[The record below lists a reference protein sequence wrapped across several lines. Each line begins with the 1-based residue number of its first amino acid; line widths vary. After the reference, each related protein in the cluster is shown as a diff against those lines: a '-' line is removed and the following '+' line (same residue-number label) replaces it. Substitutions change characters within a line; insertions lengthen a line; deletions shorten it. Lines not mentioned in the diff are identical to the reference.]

1 MKAKTIVELGCA
13 CEHCKGGS
21 EGCRDF
27 PDGKIPIGTIKTEP
41 DVYKLVQMGVAV
53 AADDECERAANMT
66 PQRLAAAQH
75 AQQRATRGIH
85 PDDFGAYDGGEM
97 TGYYPDGSFI
107 PGPNTR
113 ETDGGILLD
122 DFIDSDV

>member
-1 MKAKTIVELGCA
+1 MEATTIVELGCA
-13 CEHCKGGS
+13 CKKCSVGPK
-21 EGCRDF
+21 GCRDF

-53 AADDECERAANMT
+53 ASDEECKQAAGMT
-66 PQRLAAAQH
+66 PHQLKAAQH

-85 PDDFGAYDGGEM
+85 PDDFAAYDSGEM

-107 PGPNTR
+107 PGPNAT
-113 ETDGGILLD
+113 ETTGGVILD
-122 DFIDSDV
+122 DFIDSDI